1 MTIERFDNQVAVVT
15 GAAQGLGAAI
25 SRLLA
30 SRGAFVHLLDFDR
43 DRLQATASQL
53 DAGAAAHLV
62 DVTREAEILSA
73 RDAILARSGRVDI
86 LINNAGI
93 YPFETT
99 ADITEASWDRVFDT
113 NLKSVFFTTR
123 AFMGAMAE
131 RRYGRVVCI
140 SSTDS
145 YIPKPLY
152 PHYAASK
159 AAVRSLVKT
168 FALELADKGILVN
181 GVSPGSIATE
191 RAHEMGWLPRAI
203 QRIPLGHAASPEQI
217 AEVVLFLASERNAFM
232 TGETVVASG
241 GEIMD

>member
-1 MTIERFDNQVAVVT
+1 MTFERFDDQIAVVT

-25 SRLLA
+25 SRLFV

-43 DRLQATASQL
+43 EKLQTTASQL
-53 DAGAAAHLV
+53 GACATAHFA
-62 DVTREAEILSA
+62 DVTREAEILAA
-73 RDAILARSGRVDI
+73 RDAILAQSGRVDI
-86 LINNAGI
+86 LVNNAGI
-93 YPFETT
+93 YPFEAT

-123 AFMGAMAE
+123 AFMPAMAE
-131 RRYGRVVCI
+131 RRYGRVICI

-168 FALELADKGILVN
+168 FALELAGKGILVN

-191 RAHEMGWLPRAI
+191 RAQEQGWLPRAI
-203 QRIPLGHAASPEQI
+203 QRIPLGHAASPDQI
-217 AEVVLFLASERNAFM
+217 AEVVAFLASGRNEFM

-241 GEIMD
+241 GEIMV

>member
-1 MTIERFDNQVAVVT
+1 MTFERFDNQVAVVT

-25 SRLLA
+25 SQLLVL
-30 SRGAFVHLLDFDR
+30 RGAFVHLLDIDR
-43 DRLQATASQL
+43 DRLQATAAKL
-53 DAGAAAHLV
+53 GPRARAHV
-62 DVTREAEILSA
+62 TDVTREADILAA
-73 RDAILARSGRVDI
+73 RDAILAESGRSDI

-99 ADITEASWDRVFDT
+99 AEITEASWDRVFDT

-123 AFMGAMAE
+123 AFMNAMAAQQ
-131 RRYGRVVCI
+131 YGRIVCI

-168 FALELADKGILVN
+168 FALELAGKGVLVN

-191 RAHEMGWLPRAI
+191 RAQEQGWLPRAI
-203 QRIPLGHAASPEQI
+203 QRIPIGNAASPEQI
-217 AEVVLFLASERNAFM
+217 AEVVAFLASGRNQFM

-241 GEIMD
+241 GEIMV